1 MFHERSGYHFFSV
14 GRIDVFVS
22 MWYLILM
29 AFIIF
34 QPFGGG
40 VGGGPQIAEGILY
53 AAAVTVALLVHE
65 FGHALVS
72 RHQGLGPSILLHGFG
87 GLCFHEP
94 AETDGKDAIVVAAG
108 PAAGFLLAVATF
120 GVLQIPAL
128 QASMPL
134 QTFLQ
139 GLLWVSLVWN
149 AINVFLP
156 IWPLDGGKLFH
167 LLLRRGI
174 DESEA
179 RDATLRASIATTLLA
194 VFGLYAFTG
203 TFSLF
208 LTILAFFIV
217 MSNWRALQSGQPLVR
232 RRSDAGEPDDF
243 QVDKIEEAEA
253 ALESGDFDE
262 AYRLCH
268 QLRSTGGRLSEEIR
282 DEVWRILAISS
293 TEIGRCDEAQ
303 SYFERAPQTKEIQ
316 RAREKCEQNAAD

>member
-1 MFHERSGYHFFSV
+1 MFYERSGYHFFSV

-22 MWYLILM
+22 LWYLILM
-29 AFIIF
+29 AFIVF

-72 RHQGLGPSILLHGFG
+72 KRQGLGPSILLHGFG
-87 GLCFHEP
+87 GLCLHEP

-108 PAAGFLLAVATF
+108 PAAGFALAVVAF
-120 GVLQIPAL
+120 GILQIPAL
-128 QASMPL
+128 QSSTPAL
-134 QTFLQ
+134 TFFQ
-139 GLLWVSLVWN
+139 ALLWVSLVWN
-149 AINVFLP
+149 AVNVFLP

-167 LLLRRGI
+167 LLLRRGV
-174 DESEA
+174 DESQA
-179 RDATLRASIATTLLA
+179 REATLRASIATTVLG
-194 VFGLYAFTG
+194 VVGLYALTG

-208 LTILAFFIV
+208 IAILAVFIV
-217 MSNWRALQSGQPLVR
+217 MSNWRALQHGQALVQR
-232 RRSDAGEPDDF
+232 QADAGEPDDF
-243 QVDKIEEAEA
+243 HVDKVEEAEA
-253 ALESGDFDE
+253 AMASGDFDE

-293 TEIGRCDEAQ
+293 TELGRCDEAE
-303 SYFERAPQTKEIQ
+303 SYFERAPKTQDVEK
-316 RAREKCEQNAAD
+316 AREKCEGTSSD